1 MIFSLVLGIAPQLA
15 WNSTWII
22 DPPSSSSASKYVKVN
37 CSNQDDCEIKIHE
50 LIPVIEEGDIVASL
64 QFQGSLIKDFEVNLT
79 SYLIYDDVIF
89 RLV

>member
-1 MIFSLVLGIAPQLA
+1 MIISLVLGIAPQLV

-37 CSNQDDCEIKIHE
+37 CSIPENCEISIHE
-50 LIPVIEEGDIVASL
+50 LIPVIEGDIVASL
-64 QFQGSLIKDFEVNLT
+64 QFQGSLIKDVEVNLT

>member
-1 MIFSLVLGIAPQLA
+1 MIISLVLGIAPQLV

-22 DPPSSSSASKYVKVN
+22 DPPSSSSASKYVKVD
-37 CSNQDDCEIKIHE
+37 CSNPESCVINIHE
-50 LIPVIEEGDIVASL
+50 LIPVNEGDIVASL
-64 QFQGSLIKDFEVNLT
+64 QFQGSLIKDVEVNLT